1 MAVPGRSWRALA
13 AGVSTVTLAV
23 TMTACSS
30 SGGASGGGTGD
41 WTIGILMPTTG
52 ALGALGTQIENS
64 TQFAVDRIN
73 ASGGV
78 KGHKLK
84 LIKYDTAL
92 DPGTAASQYTK
103 GVTQDHV
110 LAFVGPLTSPETAA
124 VIPLTQRRHVPITIV
139 GATDTAFTVP
149 PKPYVFRISSTIQN
163 DAAAAVNY
171 AAKRGCERPA
181 LMGDTAVTGRDYMA
195 AARTEYKKS
204 FVTEQPFA
212 ADATDLSPEL
222 AKIRAANADCI
233 LLGTL
238 NLGAVGG
245 MVKKMAES
253 GYDIPVIGDSALT
266 LNVFTG
272 AAGAD
277 SLAKV
282 PVYGTSI
289 ANVDSS
295 AFKTTFAP
303 FARKYGGL
311 PKGEITPAAWDAVH
325 VIAHALGETSGKGGA
340 ALEGALQGS
349 SGSKIQTLTGLDAS
363 TNGFSASRHDWV
375 PPQAS
380 RLLRNDGTNLTLAY
394 QASGS

>member
-1 MAVPGRSWRALA
+1 
-13 AGVSTVTLAV
+13 VSAVTLAV

-30 SGGASGGGTGD
+30 SGGSKGGSKGA

-52 ALGALGTQIENS
+52 ALGALGTQIEDS
-64 TQFAVDRIN
+64 TQFAVDQIN
-73 ASGGV
+73 AAGGAD
-78 KGHKLK
+78 GHKLK
-84 LIKYDTAL
+84 LVEYDTNL

-124 VIPLTQRRHVPITIV
+124 VIPLTQRRKVPIIIV
-139 GATDTAFTVP
+139 GATDTAFTDP
-149 PKPYVFRISSTIQN
+149 PKPYVFRISSTIKN
-163 DAAAAVNY
+163 DALAAVNY
-171 AAKRGCERPA
+171 AAQRGCKRPA
-181 LMGDTAVTGRDYMA
+181 LMGDTSVTGRDYMA
-195 AARTEYKKS
+195 AARGDYKKS

-222 AKIRAANADCI
+222 AKVRSASADCI

-253 GYDIPVIGDSALT
+253 GYGIPVVGDSALT
-266 LNVFTG
+266 LNVFTQ
-272 AAGAD
+272 AAGAA

-289 ANVDSS
+289 ANIDSS
-295 AFKTTFAP
+295 EFKTTFAP
-303 FARKYGGL
+303 FAKKYGGGL
-311 PKGEITPAAWDAVH
+311 PKGEINPAAWDAVH
-325 VIAHALGETSGKGGA
+325 VIAHALGKSSGKGGS
-340 ALEGALQGS
+340 ALESALQDTS
-349 SGSKIQTLTGLDAS
+349 SSSVKTLTGLNSA

-380 RLLRNDGTNLTLAY
+380 RLLHNDGTNLTLAY
-394 QASGS
+394 QSGGS